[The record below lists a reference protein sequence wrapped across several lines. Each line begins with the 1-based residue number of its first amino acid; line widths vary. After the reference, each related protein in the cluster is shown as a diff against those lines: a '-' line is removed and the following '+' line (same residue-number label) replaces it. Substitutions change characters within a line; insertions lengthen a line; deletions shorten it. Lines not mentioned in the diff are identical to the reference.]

1 MKSRYIKPETEVFSA
16 VWLEPM
22 MQAATSEKD
31 DINPNPPTDPG
42 SFWGEGRETFLEPEE
57 EETPGIYKRNL
68 WED

>member
-1 MKSRYIKPETEVFSA
+1 MKRRYIKPETEVFSA

-22 MQAATSEKD
+22 MQAATTQSDETGT
-31 DINPNPPTDPG
+31 TDEG
-42 SFWGEGRETFLEPEE
+42 FDAEGRETFLEPET